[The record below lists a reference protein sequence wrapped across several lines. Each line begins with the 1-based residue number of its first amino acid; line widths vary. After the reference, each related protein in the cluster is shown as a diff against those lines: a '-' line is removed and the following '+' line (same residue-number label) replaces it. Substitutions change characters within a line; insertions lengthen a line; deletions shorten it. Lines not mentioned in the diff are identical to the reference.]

1 MKITNKT
8 LALVAMMLFSVTT
21 LTACDGTGNALG
33 GIAQS
38 AQNFQQPTINIKSF
52 NVEGASLQEIVFK
65 VTLTIE
71 NKNNFSIKTSNIDY
85 NLDIAG
91 AKIVNGSL
99 VNGID
104 LPAQKSIDI
113 DLPIKV
119 DTQKLLTAVP
129 NIITKLSELDY
140 AVYGTVNFDTPV
152 GKVPLNWKK
161 EDKINLFSLASLIL
175 SALAGGGK

>member
-8 LALVAMMLFSVTT
+8 LVLVSMLLFSVTT
-21 LTACDGTGNALG
+21 LTACDNAGSALG

-38 AQNFQQPTINIKSF
+38 AQNFQQPKISIKSF
-52 NVEGASLQEIVFK
+52 NVDGANLQEILFK
-65 VTLTIE
+65 VTLSVE
-71 NKNNFSIKTSNIDY
+71 NENNFSIKTSNIDY

-91 AKIVNGSL
+91 AKIFNGSL

-104 LPAQKSIDI
+104 LPAKKATEIE
-113 DLPIKV
+113 LPIKV

-140 AVYGTVNFDTPV
+140 AVYGTVNFDTPI

-175 SALAGGGK
+175 SALTGGK